1 VASISD
7 EEAKKRV
14 QEAVWTWTGR
24 FVVLAFVFGAGFFS
38 GYLAWGAG
46 EMGARN
52 LRPLRETLEAKVTE
66 INNKRVDC
74 ESKLSVTG
82 QRLEECQ
89 KKAAAAAA
97 VAPAPQQ

>member
-1 VASISD
+1 MADEISD

-38 GYLAWGAG
+38 GYLMWGAG
-46 EMGARN
+46 EAGARY
-52 LRPLRETLEAKVTE
+52 LRPLRETLESKVTE

-74 ESKLSVTG
+74 ESKLSVTT
-82 QRLEECQ
+82 QRLEDCT

-97 VAPAPQQ
+97 DATAPH